1 MRRTRMV
8 GLSLAFLFSASLVS
22 CDKKDSPLS
31 TGEIGVIQD
40 TKFGSILMGIPLED
54 FNSLGFSFVDG
65 IDISF
70 TNGFK
75 IENIPYYNGYYVP
88 TGELVACGYPGYEH
102 ISITRAQ
109 GNSLW
114 SESKV
119 TADTKMTVT
128 LHEKGEYLSVQNALN
143 LSYSNKREDYSSD
156 AEFANFRF
164 LAEGKLKKDF
174 VFRSAS
180 CCDDSRNRAS
190 FADSLAKA
198 NSIQYVF
205 NLGDSKEELASNV
218 LANGAAA
225 PFYAS
230 LYEKGDVLAM
240 DLGTDYTSESYTKEV
255 ADAFYSIT
263 DKKGP
268 FLVHCLEGKDRTG
281 VFCALLLALSKA
293 SLGEIKKDYMLT
305 YKNYYGITEEATPE
319 RYEAVSSMYFGNL
332 LLVLTGEIE
341 ESKVH
346 EDALFAGAESYLE
359 KGGLTKE
366 QISAI
371 ETCLIS

>member
-1 MRRTRMV
+1 MV

-22 CDKKDSPLS
+22 CGKKDSPLS

-54 FNSLGFSFVDG
+54 FNSLGFSFGDG

-164 LAEGKLKKDF
+164 LAGGKLKKDF

-190 FADSLAKA
+190 YADSLAKA

-205 NLGDSKEELASNV
+205 NLGDSK
-218 LANGAAA
+218 
-225 PFYAS
+225 
-230 LYEKGDVLAM
+230 
-240 DLGTDYTSESYTKEV
+240 
-255 ADAFYSIT
+255 
-263 DKKGP
+263 
-268 FLVHCLEGKDRTG
+268 
-281 VFCALLLALSKA
+281 
-293 SLGEIKKDYMLT
+293 
-305 YKNYYGITEEATPE
+305 
-319 RYEAVSSMYFGNL
+319 
-332 LLVLTGEIE
+332 
-341 ESKVH
+341 
-346 EDALFAGAESYLE
+346 
-359 KGGLTKE
+359 
-366 QISAI
+366 
-371 ETCLIS
+371 